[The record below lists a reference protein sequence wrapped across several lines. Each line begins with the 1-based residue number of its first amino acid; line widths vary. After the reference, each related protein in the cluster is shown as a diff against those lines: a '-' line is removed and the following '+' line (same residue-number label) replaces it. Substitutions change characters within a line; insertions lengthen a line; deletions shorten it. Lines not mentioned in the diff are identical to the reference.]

1 MEANV
6 QQWSDLNNII
16 TLGDFMIGDLPGD
29 SSIFPMVSKLQLDED
44 LDTIQQEIAYY
55 HQYHDNLARQRRQLH
70 QRNLELIRKRR
81 QARVSSL
88 HY

>member
-1 MEANV
+1 MEANI
-6 QQWSDLNNII
+6 QQWNDLNNIV
-16 TLGDFMIGDLPGD
+16 TLGDFVFGDLPGD
-29 SSIFPMVSKLQLDED
+29 SSIFPMVSKFQLDED
-44 LDTIQQEIAYY
+44 LDTIQQEIIRY
-55 HQYHDNLARQRRQLH
+55 HKCHDDLTRQRRQLH